1 MQRAQ
6 PARAV
11 RQRLVILQVPLHL
24 IPTWCYVCGVPVHEP
39 ICATVAHQWSTCVTQ
54 CHRPQ
59 MVLWLCLV
67 VELVVVADHHVDVH
81 AFVKELRVAP
91 FEVVSGY
98 LGEDHGRSPQMPLA
112 QELP

>member
-1 MQRAQ
+1 
-6 PARAV
+6 
-11 RQRLVILQVPLHL
+11 
-24 IPTWCYVCGVPVHEP
+24 
-39 ICATVAHQWSTCVTQ
+39 
-54 CHRPQ
+54 

-98 LGEDHGRSPQMPLA
+98 FGEDHGRSPQMPLA